1 MKIVLILGCQR
12 SGTSLLASMV
22 GRHKEISMLYE
33 SITDDTFKLIGKEYG
48 GNKLLIPRQIQMH
61 RRATKFGYLIN
72 RIINF
77 HFFKYKYQKKRFSPS
92 SKLCIQDYLDKD
104 AKIIAIFR
112 DKKSTLNSMQKRAGM
127 SLKQAEVEYDQSKRL
142 LEKLVADKLAL
153 PVNFEELLLKP
164 EEILRAICRFLSLE
178 FDERMLEGHKYN
190 YIYPHK
196 IIDVSK
202 ATVN

>member
-1 MKIVLILGCQR
+1 MKTVLILGCQR

-22 GRHKEISMLYE
+22 GRHKEVSMLYE

-61 RRATKFGYLIN
+61 RRATKLGYLVN

-92 SKLCIQDYLDKD
+92 SKLCIQDYLEKG

-112 DKKSTLNSMQKRAGM
+112 DKKSTINSMQTRAGM
-127 SLKQAEVEYDQSKRL
+127 SLKQAEVEYDQSKKL
-142 LEKLVADKLAL
+142 LDKLIADKWAL
-153 PVNFEELLLKP
+153 PIKFEDLLLKP
-164 EEILRAICRFLSLE
+164 EEVMRAICHFLALE

-190 YIYPHK
+190 YIYPHST
-196 IIDVSK
+196 IDVSK
-202 ATVN
+202 AAVN